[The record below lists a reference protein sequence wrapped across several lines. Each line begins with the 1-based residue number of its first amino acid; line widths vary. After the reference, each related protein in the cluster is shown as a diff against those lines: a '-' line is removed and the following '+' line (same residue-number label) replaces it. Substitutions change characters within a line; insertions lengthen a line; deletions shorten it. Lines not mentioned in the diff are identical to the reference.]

1 MNQALVKDFRV
12 AGAGHG
18 VRFAPQMA
26 QMLYFVAGEHSGDT
40 RGAEL
45 IEFLRASRPD
55 WQFRGLGGPKMRRLA
70 GDGLVD
76 WVEDAAVLGFWEVL
90 KRYSWFKARFEETR
104 REIEELRPD
113 AVIFIDYPGFNM
125 RLARAL
131 HEAAVP
137 TRLISYISPQVWAW
151 NKGRIQG
158 IAERLDL
165 MLCLF
170 PFEKKIFESAG
181 LPTVCMGHP
190 IVDHLED
197 ARIDCGREEDLVG
210 LFPGSRRNEVS
221 RLFPTM
227 LEAVSHLHERFPRW
241 RFKASAASSSL
252 KGEMQSILDAYPG
265 KQLPLVIEEGRS
277 HELMQRARAGVV
289 ASGTTTLEAS
299 FYGLPYCLIYKVA
312 WPTYLA
318 GRLLVDIEYL
328 GLANILAG
336 RRIVHEFIQ
345 HEANVVNISA
355 FLASVMTDQ
364 RRWRELERDLL
375 EASAKLGTGG
385 AAEIAAGAI
394 VELLERKDGH

>member
-131 HEAAVP
+131 HEAAMP
-137 TRLISYISPQVWAW
+137 P
-151 NKGRIQG
+151 
-158 IAERLDL
+158 
-165 MLCLF
+165 
-170 PFEKKIFESAG
+170 
-181 LPTVCMGHP
+181 
-190 IVDHLED
+190 
-197 ARIDCGREEDLVG
+197 CGR
-210 LFPGSRRNEVS
+210 S
-221 RLFPTM
+221 
-227 LEAVSHLHERFPRW
+227 
-241 RFKASAASSSL
+241 
-252 KGEMQSILDAYPG
+252 
-265 KQLPLVIEEGRS
+265 
-277 HELMQRARAGVV
+277 GV
-289 ASGTTTLEAS
+289 
-299 FYGLPYCLIYKVA
+299 
-312 WPTYLA
+312 
-318 GRLLVDIEYL
+318 
-328 GLANILAG
+328 
-336 RRIVHEFIQ
+336 
-345 HEANVVNISA
+345 
-355 FLASVMTDQ
+355 
-364 RRWRELERDLL
+364 
-375 EASAKLGTGG
+375 
-385 AAEIAAGAI
+385 
-394 VELLERKDGH
+394 

>member
-1 MNQALVKDFRV
+1 M
-12 AGAGHG
+12 
-18 VRFAPQMA
+18 
-26 QMLYFVAGEHSGDT
+26 
-40 RGAEL
+40 
-45 IEFLRASRPD
+45 
-55 WQFRGLGGPKMRRLA
+55 
-70 GDGLVD
+70 
-76 WVEDAAVLGFWEVL
+76 
-90 KRYSWFKARFEETR
+90 FK
-104 REIEELRPD
+104 
-113 AVIFIDYPGFNM
+113 
-125 RLARAL
+125 
-131 HEAAVP
+131 
-137 TRLISYISPQVWAW
+137 
-151 NKGRIQG
+151 
-158 IAERLDL
+158 
-165 MLCLF
+165 
-170 PFEKKIFESAG
+170 
-181 LPTVCMGHP
+181 
-190 IVDHLED
+190 
-197 ARIDCGREEDLVG
+197 
-210 LFPGSRRNEVS
+210 
-221 RLFPTM
+221 PTM

-289 ASGTTTLEAS
+289 ASGTATLEAS